1 MRTFIAIRFDEAIKE
16 KITEVQ
22 DKLRDAA
29 EKGHFT
35 DRDNLHLTLIFLGE
49 VSPNDI
55 MDINEAMKNAAADFE
70 GSGFTLKVSGP
81 GRFKKK
87 GGDICWLGFENS
99 SPLMEIYT
107 LLSDE
112 LYEMGFDIEDRPY
125 TPHLT
130 LGRQIRAD
138 WQDFTYG
145 INDIKFPVQT
155 VKSISLMESSR
166 VNGKLVYSE
175 LIKVML

>member
-1 MRTFIAIRFDEAIKE
+1 
-16 KITEVQ
+16 
-22 DKLRDAA
+22 
-29 EKGHFT
+29 
-35 DRDNLHLTLIFLGE
+35 
-49 VSPNDI
+49 
-55 MDINEAMKNAAADFE
+55 
-70 GSGFTLKVSGP
+70 
-81 GRFKKK
+81 
-87 GGDICWLGFENS
+87 
-99 SPLMEIYT
+99 MEIYT